1 MADQPSGFT
10 VEPEPERNT
19 LTLRVQGV
27 VLNTPEA
34 LDAAMPP
41 ILAGF
46 QALGWQPCYL
56 LLDITDLR
64 IPPRI
69 RTYLA
74 AQGQNTAALVR
85 ALIVFSAQPDPVTEL
100 LLRVGA
106 AYANIPYFF
115 APDEAAARAEIAHR
129 QADEWLV
136 TGG

>member
-1 MADQPSGFT
+1 MLDPPSGFT

-19 LTLRVQGV
+19 LTLRAQQV
-27 VLNTPEA
+27 VLNTPAA
-34 LDAAMPP
+34 LDAIMPP

-56 LLDITDLR
+56 LLDITGLR

-85 ALIVFSAQPDPVTEL
+85 AVIAFSPRPDPVTEL

-106 AYANIPYFF
+106 AYASIPYAFY
-115 APDEAAARAEIAHR
+115 ADEAAARAEIARR
-129 QADEWLV
+129 QADE
-136 TGG
+136 